1 VSKADKKTSRQH
13 FRALRREFAA
23 QNKSAADASIRQR
36 IRELAAWRKCE
47 WIALYAADAEEPSL
61 LELAAEPGKRFLL
74 PRFDAAGGLY
84 EFAEIGD
91 PVRDLR
97 PGKFGM
103 AEPGPECPVPPVEV
117 LMEKTLYL
125 VPGVAFDCS
134 GGRLGRGGGFYDR
147 LLAKVKSPVCGV
159 FYQVQLADEAL
170 AQAAHDRRMD
180 FGVTEQQ
187 TLDFHHVNFNG

>member
-1 VSKADKKTSRQH
+1 MSKADKKNLRQH
-13 FRALRREFAA
+13 YRALRREFAA
-23 QNKSAADASIRQR
+23 QNKSVADASIRQR
-36 IRELAAWRKCE
+36 IRELAAWRECE

-61 LELAAEPGKRFLL
+61 LELVAEPGKRFML
-74 PRFDAAGGLY
+74 PRFDAARGEY

-103 AEPGPECPVPPVEV
+103 DEPGPQCPVPPAGV

-125 VPGVAFDCS
+125 VPGVAFDRS

-147 LLAKVKSPVCGV
+147 LLAEVKSPVCGV
-159 FYQVQLADEAL
+159 FYQVQLADQAL

-187 TLDFHHVNFNG
+187 MLDFHHVNICR

>member
-1 VSKADKKTSRQH
+1 MSKADHKNLRQH
-13 FRALRREFAA
+13 YRALRREFAA
-23 QNKSAADASIRQR
+23 HNKSAADASIRQR
-36 IRELAAWRKCE
+36 IRELAAWSQCE

-61 LELAAEPGKRFLL
+61 LELANEPGKRFLL
-74 PRFDAAGGLY
+74 PRFDAARGEY

-103 AEPGPECPVPPVEV
+103 EEPGPECPVPPVEV

-125 VPGVAFDCS
+125 VPGVVFDRS

-147 LLAKVKSPVCGV
+147 LLSGVESPVCGV
-159 FYQVQLADEAL
+159 FYQVQLADQAL

-187 TLDFHHVNFNG
+187 MLDFHHVNICR